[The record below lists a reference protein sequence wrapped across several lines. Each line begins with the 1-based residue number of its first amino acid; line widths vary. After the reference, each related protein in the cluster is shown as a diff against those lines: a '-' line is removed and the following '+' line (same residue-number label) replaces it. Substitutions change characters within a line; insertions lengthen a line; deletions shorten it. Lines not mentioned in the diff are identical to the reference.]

1 MSGETSEARVH
12 RVAAQIVADATETS
26 IGPPVPWGDA
36 RAAELRDGST
46 YLVVHRRDRTRPPRE
61 NELAANAIFD
71 ALDRTGSAVVVVSLP
86 DGAALDVHEINGALA
101 ADVARLRA
109 GPQPAEVAALLR
121 SIEWHAA
128 DEIDA
133 PRCVVCGGQSP
144 RDVGAGHA
152 PDCALALMLAR
163 CEP

>member
-26 IGPPVPWGDA
+26 IGPPVPWGEA
-36 RAAELRDGST
+36 RAVGLRDGST

-121 SIEWHAA
+121 SVEWG
-128 DEIDA
+128 DSKA
-133 PRCVVCGGQSP
+133 PAHGRDLDSCPSCGGEQPS
-144 RDVGAGHA
+144 HA